1 MSTLYVKVSIAR
13 RPTSNR
19 PRAIRLVAGYDERLT
34 MRNAVCYAELGFAQ
48 LTADSIQE
56 VVARFRTEA
65 RARQVQLN
73 IAGEVSQMI

>member
-19 PRAIRLVAGYDERLT
+19 PRAIRLVAGYEERLT
-34 MRNAVCYAELGFAQ
+34 MRNAVCYAELGFGQ
-48 LTADSIQE
+48 LSADSIQE

-73 IAGEVSQMI
+73 IAGEVSQLI